1 MAEER
6 RFGGGDPYE
15 ILVRMPA
22 RRRSPGRALL
32 IRGLLALALLV
43 FATLLVWFDRDS
55 YSDNNVGDGVSLLDA
70 FYYST
75 VTLTTTGYGDIVP
88 VTPHARLLNTV
99 VVTPLRVAFLVLLVG
114 TTIEVLATEGR
125 RIVIDARWRKEM
137 RNHVVLIGYGTK
149 GRAAATT
156 MRRNNIPMEKVVV
169 IDGRQTAL
177 QDANVDG
184 LAAIEGDGTR
194 RDILRRA
201 EISRAR
207 EVVITL
213 DRDDA
218 AILATLTVRQLNPSA
233 HVVVSVREHENV
245 SLLRQSGADA
255 VVTSSDA
262 VGRLLGLSAV
272 NPSIGTVIEDLL
284 SSGEGLE
291 IAERQVVA
299 AEVGR
304 APSEVSGERVL
315 AVVRNQTL
323 RRYYDPSVANLEP
336 GDKLVVVRRSSHD
349 ISTESLPSGGKERS
363 KPVADGGW

>member
-1 MAEER
+1 
-6 RFGGGDPYE
+6 
-15 ILVRMPA
+15 MPA
-22 RRRSPGRALL
+22 RASSPGRTLLLRGSMAL
-32 IRGLLALALLV
+32 GLLV
-43 FATLLVWFDRDS
+43 FATLLVWFDRDA
-55 YSDNNVGDGVSLLDA
+55 YVDQTGKDGVSLLDA
-70 FYYST
+70 LYYST
-75 VTLTTTGYGDIVP
+75 VTMSTTGYGDIVP
-88 VTPHARLLNTV
+88 LAPHARIINAV

-125 RIVIDARWRKEM
+125 RIIIDARWRKQM

-149 GRAAATT
+149 GRAAAAT

-169 IDGRQTAL
+169 IDGNPTAL
-177 QDANVDG
+177 QDANLDG
-184 LAAIEGDGTR
+184 LAAIEGNGTR

-213 DRDDA
+213 DRDDS

-245 SLLRQSGADA
+245 SLLRQSGADS

-291 IAERQVVA
+291 IAERQVTA
-299 AEVGR
+299 DEVGR
-304 APSEVSGERVL
+304 PPSAVERERVV

-323 RRYYDPSVANLEP
+323 RRYYDPTVAKLEP
-336 GDKLVVVRRSSHD
+336 GDMLVVVRRSSSD
-349 ISTESLPSGGKERS
+349 ITTESLPSKERS
-363 KPVADGGW
+363 KPAPDDGGW